1 MEFKNL
7 LSMQPAVITAVINL
21 LVLACISGDMQ
32 VWKRDE
38 LVTQNFSFVTGD
50 KSKEGDVEDKMEQ
63 RNLIKSDAKQ
73 RKVSHMVT
81 KYDRIHNL
89 NNMAV
94 L

>member
-1 MEFKNL
+1 MEFKNS

-21 LVLACISGDMQ
+21 LVLACISRDMQ